1 MIVLGI
7 DTATAASSV
16 AVVDGGDVLAMGV
29 HVDARAHAEVLA
41 PLLEDAL
48 READARPELIAVGVG
63 PGPYTGLRVGI
74 ATARTLG
81 LAWDVPVVGVC
92 SLDAIATAALH
103 AGIVATPH
111 RDAVSPEPAHGSL
124 AEAASHAASTQ
135 SAAFVVATDARRK
148 EVYWASYDSAGS
160 RLDGPFVGR
169 VADVPAEVRALPW
182 VGEGVDS
189 TPGNADQVNAVALD
203 VPHIADA
210 SDIPRTPD
218 ASDIA
223 RLAAAW
229 VAAGVEPAQVPAHW
243 SAHGTDD
250 GTTARSLSGLTLL
263 QPYPLYVR
271 RADAA
276 APSSLVPSLNQAVT
290 P

>member
-1 MIVLGI
+1 MIALGI

-41 PLLEDAL
+41 PLLDDAL
-48 READARPELIAVGVG
+48 REAGVRPELIAVGVG

-92 SLDAIATAALH
+92 SLDAIASAAVH
-103 AGIVATPH
+103 AGIVE
-111 RDAVSPEPAHGSL
+111 R
-124 AEAASHAASTQ
+124 
-135 SAAFVVATDARRK
+135 FVVATDARRK
-148 EVYWASYDSAGS
+148 EVYWASYDSTGS

-189 TPGNADQVNAVALD
+189 TPGNADLVNAVALD
-203 VPHIADA
+203 VPRIADA

-218 ASDIA
+218 ASDVA

-250 GTTARSLSGLTLL
+250 GMTARSLSGLTLL

-276 APSSLVPSLNQAVT
+276 APSSLIPSLDSHLDPTAT

>member
-1 MIVLGI
+1 MITLGI
-7 DTATAASSV
+7 DTATSASAV
-16 AVVDGGDVLAMGV
+16 AIVDGDGDVLADGL

-41 PLLEDAL
+41 PLLDDAL
-48 READARPELIAVGVG
+48 REVGVHPTLIAVGVG

-92 SLDAIATAALH
+92 SLDAIAIAAVH
-103 AGIVATPH
+103 AGVAG
-111 RDAVSPEPAHGSL
+111 E
-124 AEAASHAASTQ
+124 
-135 SAAFVVATDARRK
+135 FVVATDARRK
-148 EVYWASYDSAGS
+148 EVYWARYDGGS
-160 RLDGPFVGR
+160 RLHGPFVGR
-169 VADVPAEVRALPW
+169 VADIPADVRALPW
-182 VGEGVDS
+182 VGEGVS
-189 TPGNADQVNAVALD
+189 AVPGNADLVNAVASNA
-203 VPHIADA
+203 PHIPDAADT
-210 SDIPRTPD
+210 PRTPD
-218 ASDIA
+218 AADIA
-223 RLAAAW
+223 RLAAGW
-229 VAAGVEPAQVPAHW
+229 VAAGAEPAAVPAHW

-276 APSSLVPSLNQAVT
+276 TPTSLIRAVT